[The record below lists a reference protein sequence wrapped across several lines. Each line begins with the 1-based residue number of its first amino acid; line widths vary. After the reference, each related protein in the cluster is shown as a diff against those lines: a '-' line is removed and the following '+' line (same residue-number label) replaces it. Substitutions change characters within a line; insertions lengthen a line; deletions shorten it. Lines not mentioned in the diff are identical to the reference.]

1 MFPRLYW
8 FTSNFSFP
16 VLMSFL
22 LHYVSLWYFRVTS
35 LVSFSVPHWSL
46 SSSFLCFSV
55 WFPSLS
61 ISVCHYWALLLFA
74 YSIKF
79 VFWVWVSVYVFI
91 VLPVFLYSCLVVSN
105 WFQLCPPTLLI
116 TCMCIYCVSL
126 PLSNWHRFTFLHVF
140 LGSLM
145 FFESLTQHLSCN
157 YYKHDER
164 KLKGNLKLSFF

>member
-1 MFPRLYW
+1 
-8 FTSNFSFP
+8 
-16 VLMSFL
+16 MSFL
-22 LHYVSLWYFRVTS
+22 LYYISLGYCRVTS

-116 TCMCIYCVSL
+116 TCMCIYCVSS
-126 PLSNWHRFTFLHVF
+126 PLSLARISVHLPSRLFRLSHV
-140 LGSLM
+140 

-164 KLKGNLKLSFF
+164 KLKGNLKLSFFKIFSFINIL

>member
-1 MFPRLYW
+1 
-8 FTSNFSFP
+8 
-16 VLMSFL
+16 MSFL
-22 LHYVSLWYFRVTS
+22 LYYISLGYCRVTS

-74 YSIKF
+74 FSIKF

-116 TCMCIYCVSL
+116 TCMCIYCVSS
-126 PLSNWHRFTFLHVF
+126 PLSLARTSVHLPSRLFRLSHVF
-140 LGSLM
+140 LKALHNTYHAIIISM
-145 FFESLTQHLSCN
+145 M
-157 YYKHDER
+157 
-164 KLKGNLKLSFF
+164 KGNWKETWNCHFLKYSLSSIYCNAY